1 MVTKQQ
7 AIKLVEKQLRKMESD
22 EPLQIYVDGI
32 DEHDWGWVIGYN
44 TKTYIETENSE
55 YALVGNSP
63 FIVIRETGAVEV
75 TPSFDVPDPLL
86 KI

>member
-7 AIKLVEKQLRKMESD
+7 AIKLVEKQLTKMESD

-63 FIVIRETGAVEV
+63 FIVIRETGAIEV
-75 TPSFDVPDPLL
+75 TSSFDVPDPLL